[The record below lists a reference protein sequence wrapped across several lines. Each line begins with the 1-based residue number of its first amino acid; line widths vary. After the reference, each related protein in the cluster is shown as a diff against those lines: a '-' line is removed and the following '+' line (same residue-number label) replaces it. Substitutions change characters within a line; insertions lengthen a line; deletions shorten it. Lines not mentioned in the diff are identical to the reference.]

1 MDGKHNEV
9 ELQTKP
15 TPKTHYIRILFGIM
29 QKKHQCKHK
38 HVVWKKMGKKIH
50 IPIFRLKMKMGLNLL
65 FKMFMLHLTILNL
78 SM

>member
-1 MDGKHNEV
+1 
-9 ELQTKP
+9 
-15 TPKTHYIRILFGIM
+15 M
-29 QKKHQCKHK
+29 QKIHQCKHK

-78 SM
+78 NM

>member
-1 MDGKHNEV
+1 
-9 ELQTKP
+9 
-15 TPKTHYIRILFGIM
+15 M

-38 HVVWKKMGKKIH
+38 HIFWKKMRKKIH

>member
-15 TPKTHYIRILFGIM
+15 TPKIHYIRVLFATM

-38 HVVWKKMGKKIH
+38 HIFWKKMRKKIH